1 MVSARA
7 VGAGVFVVLG
17 TLLFAGV
24 LFKIGERRMLFE
36 DRFTVYT
43 EFATLGQLEPGALV
57 RVAGLGAGEVKGI
70 QTPDSPSRKFRV
82 QLEVR
87 KDLRPL
93 IRTDSVATAQTEGL
107 FGGMF
112 VNIAPG
118 TEQAPMVDEGGTIP
132 SREPFAF
139 ANLLQQASDT
149 IDVVN
154 DTVVRLSDDMERTVQ
169 QIALTTEDAHRLL
182 AGITPEVQAIARNG
196 NRITADMQQMVGK
209 VKEGEGTLG
218 RLINDDSLFQRAV
231 QIADQTNAVMVN
243 VREVTEEARRGIAD
257 LRSDGGPASG
267 LLTDMRMTLS
277 HAREVTADLADNME
291 ALKHNFLLRGFFN
304 RRGYFD
310 LDAISPA
317 QYRNGVLENGKRKA
331 MRIWLKDAVLFERR
345 PDGTEALTAE
355 GRARLDSA
363 MSTFLRHLPSNPLV
377 IEGYAAAGTAA
388 DQFQASRDRAARVRE
403 YLLERYGLMPQHTGS
418 IALGSDASGSPDGNR
433 WDGVALTLFLD
444 TDAVPFAS
452 QPPTAGAG
460 QTPASPS
467 TQ

>member
-1 MVSARA
+1 MVSAKA
-7 VGAGVFVVLG
+7 VGAGAFVVLG

-43 EFATLGQLEPGALV
+43 EFATLGQLEPGSLV
-57 RVAGLGAGEVKGI
+57 RVAGLGAGEVKDI
-70 QTPDSPSRKFRV
+70 QTPDSPSQKFRV
-82 QLEVR
+82 RLQVR
-87 KDLRPL
+87 NDLRPL

-118 TEQAPMVDEGGTIP
+118 TEGAPIVAEGGTIP

-169 QIALTTEDAHRLL
+169 QIAMTTEEAHRLL
-182 AGITPEVQAIARNG
+182 AGITPEVHAIARNG
-196 NRITADMQQMVGK
+196 SRITADAQQIVEKM
-209 VKEGEGTLG
+209 KEGEGTLG
-218 RLINDDSLFQRAV
+218 KHINDDSLYLRAV
-231 QIADQTNAVMVN
+231 QIADQANAVMVN

-267 LLTDMRMTLS
+267 LLTDMRTTLS
-277 HAREVTADLADNME
+277 NAREVTADLADNME
-291 ALKHNFLLRGFFN
+291 ALKHNFLLRGYFN

-317 QYRNGVLENGKRKA
+317 QYRSGVLENGKRKA

-345 PDGTEALTAE
+345 PDGTEALTEE
-355 GRARLDSA
+355 GRARIDSA

-377 IEGYAAAGTAA
+377 VEGYAAVGTTA
-388 DQFQASRDRAARVRE
+388 DQFQASRDRAALVRQ
-403 YLLERYGLMPQHTGS
+403 YLLDRYGLMPQHTGS
-418 IALGSDASGSPDGNR
+418 IALGSDAAGSPGGNT

-444 TDAVPFAS
+444 NDAIPFAS
-452 QPPTAGAG
+452 QPRNAGTG
-460 QTPASPS
+460 QASGSPS